1 MACEIVAFKE
11 SVDLTA
17 PHEEVGSS
25 KLRYVCHID
34 VQKGRVVRNRDG
46 LNRGC
51 WGIGSARHR

>member
-1 MACEIVAFKE
+1 M
-11 SVDLTA
+11 DLTA